1 MGIHSDRG
9 KVSNWYGTNRMA
21 LSSAV
26 VTDSIGTGTG
36 NSPYGIYYRVLGT
49 RRRLGAGVDA
59 ARRPGIS
66 SDICQ
71 RYGRRRRELDARA
84 QGRQHKS
91 PSPASL
97 AMMVRCQRISGRVTT

>member
-1 MGIHSDRG
+1 MGIHGDRG
-9 KVSNWYGTNRMA
+9 EIPNRYGTIRMA

-26 VTDSIGTGTG
+26 VTDSAGTGTG
-36 NSPYGIYYRVLGT
+36 NSPHGIYYRVLGA
-49 RRRLGAGVDA
+49 RRRLGAGADA

-66 SDICQ
+66 SDLCQ
-71 RYGRRRRELDARA
+71 RDGRRGRELDARS